1 MHGRP
6 SRISPSCQLQVL
18 HEISGADINYGY
30 TVRNHSC
37 EHVPLWLTSMV
48 AGGWPSP
55 WPPLHT
61 KAARLPGTAQEE
73 RTVAYTGV

>member
-1 MHGRP
+1 MLQKWAETNEPKPVVP
-6 SRISPSCQLQVL
+6 S
-18 HEISGADINYGY
+18 Y